1 MSRIVFVL
9 IALVFAVPALS
20 QSREDGPAVEICA
33 MNLVG
38 YVVPDG
44 LDPAS
49 DRFRSPDKWS
59 LCPNCPAPPGKGV
72 QPLAP
77 ADGATAV
84 LFRPGGAP
92 LTPFARPVERDCQSY
107 DLGVVPFIAPHPS
120 ADAEWTLEESRR
132 RLEARYCPYDTEDGK
147 LCLSFVCTPEE
158 EQWMLLAEGSV
169 EGLDVTEA
177 LELELDVRVDGA
189 LAGYLTLSAR
199 AGFENAFFAVY
210 VRQLD
215 DELLGAL
222 RRGQA
227 GTFRVRAMKQERELG
242 MTLDG
247 SSRALGAVLGNCGDL
262 QRFATPDTAP
272 DRFVLLNGPS
282 TEAAM
287 DAARQALD
295 DRIGRLLA
303 LEGAPD
309 PDVRRAVASRI
320 RHVLVDEYQ
329 DVNLLQADLVEQ
341 FQSMHGNVLMV
352 GDDAQSIYRFRGAD
366 VGHILDVP
374 KRYNGARVLKLEHNY
389 RLTQPIL
396 DLANHVLDKA
406 VEKYDKRLF
415 TDR

>member
-1 MSRIVFVL
+1 MSRIVCVL

-20 QSREDGPAVEICA
+20 QSREDGPAVEICT
-33 MNLVG
+33 MNPVG
-38 YVVPDG
+38 HGVPDG

-49 DRFRSPDKWS
+49 DRFRSPDRWT
-59 LCPNCPAPPGKGV
+59 LCPDCPAPTDEGV

-77 ADGATAV
+77 ADGEMAV

-92 LTPFARPVERDCQSY
+92 LAPFARPVERDCQSY

-262 QRFATPDTAP
+262 QRLATPDTAP

-282 TEAAM
+282 TEAAI

-309 PDVRRAVASRI
+309 PDVRRAVAVQLPDGWRFVDALVGPSPELGYSNFARYFLVKPPNRDWVVFDPVENPPRI
-320 RHVLVDEYQ
+320 YIDRKRPIGAWP
-329 DVNLLQADLVEQ
+329 NLLLTTAERDLT
-341 FQSMHGNVLMV
+341 
-352 GDDAQSIYRFRGAD
+352 IYERWYWDGS
-366 VGHILDVP
+366 
-374 KRYNGARVLKLEHNY
+374 NY
-389 RLTQPIL
+389 LYRETIPQ
-396 DLANHVLDKA
+396 
-406 VEKYDKRLF
+406 
-415 TDR
+415 